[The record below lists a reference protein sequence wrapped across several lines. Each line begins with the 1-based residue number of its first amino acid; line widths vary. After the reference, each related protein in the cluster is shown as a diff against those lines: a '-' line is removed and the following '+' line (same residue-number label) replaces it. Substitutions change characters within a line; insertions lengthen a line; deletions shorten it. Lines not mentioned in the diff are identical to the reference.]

1 MARFLSKLSAQCRP
15 LLRCNGNVLMSL
27 LPPQPANIEALWWW
41 LVMWW
46 PSVSLAPVS
55 LPGCW
60 GVISSIITFVGM
72 TYGHLWWEYKHTIRL
87 SLSSHQVLHG
97 SLIISHLYLANYWD
111 DNTLSELDQTRC
123 QLFLPSR
130 DEREICHPRQPC
142 LISHPVPAFPPEY
155 YKQYSKMQHKT
166 RPRGL
171 KTILRNLQQ
180 QTSVNRKTP
189 DEERIWIIIL
199 LTFHR
204 E

>member
-1 MARFLSKLSAQCRP
+1 
-15 LLRCNGNVLMSL
+15 MS
-27 LPPQPANIEALWWW
+27 PQPPNIESLWWW
-41 LVMWW
+41 LVMLW

-55 LPGCW
+55 LPGCL

-87 SLSSHQVLHG
+87 RLSSHQVLHG
-97 SLIISHLYLANYWD
+97 SLIIFHLYLANCRD
-111 DNTLSELDQTRC
+111 DKTLSELDQTRC

-142 LISHPVPAFPPEY
+142 LISHPGPAFPPEY
-155 YKQYSKMQHKT
+155 CKQYSKMQHKT

-189 DEERIWIIIL
+189 DEERIWIIIF